1 MTLLGDRKGNRWYSS
16 HGLTDGKHLLN
27 EIEAGV
33 MVRVKTQI
41 DSCPAFDET
50 LKVQLKQCPVSLL
63 VVQLMRQFDDNMK
76 CGYNDNA

>member
-1 MTLLGDRKGNRWYSS
+1 MTDRKN
-16 HGLTDGKHLLN
+16 LLN
-27 EIEAGV
+27 EIEAGI

-41 DSCPAFDET
+41 NRCPAFDET

-76 CGYNDNA
+76 RGYNDNA